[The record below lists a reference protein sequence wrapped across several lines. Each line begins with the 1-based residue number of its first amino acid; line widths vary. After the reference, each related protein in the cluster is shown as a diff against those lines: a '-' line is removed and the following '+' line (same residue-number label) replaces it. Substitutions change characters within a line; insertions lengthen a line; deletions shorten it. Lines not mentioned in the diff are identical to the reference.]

1 MPNVNGS
8 LYGLTILSP
17 ILNDEKATPSHDLQ
31 IRAYLAGLP
40 TGADSPFALTAG
52 THLCRLVV
60 MDDVVYVGMPAC
72 EEHLHSKYLIFECN
86 LDAADDAGL
95 ERYLRGLAETIPAH
109 LDAIWSHCVGYPLLG
124 GGGAANATAF
134 VEYMKACQIETT
146 FFFAAVNDKSL
157 PESLKAL
164 QTQRA
169 VADFIA
175 SHQVTARGMAPAQ
188 LQAEF
193 VAFAA
198 ELKAR
203 PVPKPGAPAVQRD
216 IKTGGHNE

>member
-8 LYGLTILSP
+8 VYGLTILSP
-17 ILNDEKATPSHDLQ
+17 IINDEKATPSHDLQ
-31 IRAYLAGLP
+31 IRAYLATLP
-40 TGADSPFALTAG
+40 TGEESPFAQAAG

-72 EEHLHSKYLIFECN
+72 EEHLKSKYLIFESN

-95 ERYLRGLAETIPAH
+95 ESYLRGLARTVPQH
-109 LDAIWSHCVGYPLLG
+109 LDAIWSHCAGYP
-124 GGGAANATAF
+124 GAANADAY
-134 VEYMKACQIETT
+134 VRYMKSCQLETT
-146 FFFAAVNDKSL
+146 FFFAAVNDKTV
-157 PESLKAL
+157 PETLRAL

-169 VADFIA
+169 VTDFIA
-175 SHQVTARGMAPAQ
+175 SHQGMKPAR

-198 ELKAR
+198 ALKAE
-203 PVPKPGAPAVQRD
+203 PTPPAGSIGEGSWGRGRT

>member
-17 ILNDEKATPSHDLQ
+17 IVNDEKATPSHDLQ
-31 IRAYLAGLP
+31 IRAYLATLP

-72 EEHLHSKYLIFECN
+72 EEHLQSKYLIFECN

-109 LDAIWSHCVGYPLLG
+109 LDAIWSHCVGYP
-124 GGGAANATAF
+124 GARDAAAF
-134 VEYMKACQIETT
+134 VRYMKSCQIETT

-157 PESLKAL
+157 PEALKAL

-169 VADFIA
+169 VTDFIA
-175 SHQVTARGMAPAQ
+175 SHQGMEPAR

-198 ELKAR
+198 ELKAQ
-203 PVPKPGAPAVQRD
+203 PLPKPGAPPVQRD